1 MLTPFLVLIFFSALP
16 VFSFLVWAAFVNT
29 VSSDGL
35 SDIVLTAIAIA
46 AFVIGFLV
54 GVLKFG
60 RWAGVLL
67 LGVLGGFS
75 IGIRVV
81 LLRPGL
87 LVPDYRLNWLVLAVF
102 FVIGLFL
109 VLLWQHFGIVSEE
122 WELRLS
128 CS

>member
-1 MLTPFLVLIFFSALP
+1 M
-16 VFSFLVWAAFVNT
+16 NT
-29 VSSDGL
+29 VSADGL
-35 SDIVLTAIAIA
+35 SDVLLTVIAIA
-46 AFVIGFLV
+46 GFAIGFLV

-75 IGIRVV
+75 LGVRVV

-102 FVIGLFL
+102 LVMGLFL
-109 VLLWQHFGIVSEE
+109 VLLRQHFGIVSAG
-122 WELRLS
+122 WELS
-128 CS
+128 SSWS

>member
-1 MLTPFLVLIFFSALP
+1 MLTPFLVLILFSALP
-16 VFSFLVWAAFVNT
+16 VFSFPVWAAFVNT

>member
-1 MLTPFLVLIFFSALP
+1 M
-16 VFSFLVWAAFVNT
+16 WAAFVNT